1 VITQFVVGEFF
12 LKFSPSSSS
21 SSSSCCLLLQS
32 QKKKN
37 GSFEINDFGFTTL
50 FCVVSKK
57 SLLWVLGEW
66 A

>member
-12 LKFSPSSSS
+12 LKFPPP
-21 SSSSCCLLLQS
+21 LLFFS
-32 QKKKN
+32 FFKVKKKKN

-57 SLLWVLGEW
+57 SLVVGFG
-66 A
+66 